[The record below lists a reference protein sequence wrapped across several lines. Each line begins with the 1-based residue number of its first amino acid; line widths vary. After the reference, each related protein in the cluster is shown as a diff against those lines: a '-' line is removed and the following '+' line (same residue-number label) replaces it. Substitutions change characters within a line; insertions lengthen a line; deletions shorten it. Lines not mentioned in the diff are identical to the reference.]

1 MTKRRR
7 GSKRPKKPTVRGVIV
22 PGLTRAHFDEG
33 RTTIL
38 WFTLL
43 CQKHNTA
50 VLGRELERDE
60 VSSMFTSLIQKIY
73 PADDP
78 KSWELLGQVCA
89 LAVDSIRRILWLIQ
103 VFKVECPL
111 YDAYWE
117 ERADEKTFFER
128 EYRREPFTFWKS
140 RRPPT
145 FAEKKQYPG
154 CIRMKD
160 DEVGELLVPAI
171 RLRAMEQI
179 SFMGTVKAVL
189 DANPP
194 KRISWFSIQELWTAI
209 IMNIYRF
216 EDGLDKEMKIGE
228 VRSVDRYGS
237 KPGKLIFSLSTD
249 ERVHSSGVS
258 LVGSGMS
265 HGL

>member
-1 MTKRRR
+1 MTKRQR
-7 GSKRPKKPTVRGVIV
+7 GSKQPKKPTVRGIIV
-22 PGLTRAHFDEG
+22 PGLTRAHFDECWA
-33 RTTIL
+33 TIHD
-38 WFTLL
+38 FTRF
-43 CQKHNTA
+43 CQKNNKE

-78 KSWELLGQVCA
+78 KSWELLGQVSD
-89 LAVDSIRRILWLIQ
+89 LAVDFIRRILWLTQ

-117 ERADEKTFFER
+117 ERADERAFFER
-128 EYRREPFTFWKS
+128 EYQREPFTFVKS
-140 RRPPT
+140 RRSPT
-145 FAEKKQYPG
+145 KAEKKQYPG

-160 DEVGELLVPAI
+160 DEVGELLVPEI
-171 RLRAMEQI
+171 YHRAMEQI

-189 DANPP
+189 EANPH

-209 IMNIYRF
+209 ISQVYHF

-228 VRSVDRYGS
+228 VRSVDHYGW
-237 KPGKLIFSLSTD
+237 KPGKLIFGRSTD
-249 ERVHSSGVS
+249 ERVYSAGVS
-258 LVGSGMS
+258 LVGSGKPQS
-265 HGL
+265 L